1 MFDKKLFSKNN
12 DEDHRVIQNLDELE
26 DILEEMIDDYREI
39 EIRRKFIRMIKLVKH
54 SKASGKSLIDV
65 LDSINRGLSDI
76 F

>member
-26 DILEEMIDDYREI
+26 DILEEMIDDYSDI
-39 EIRRKFIRMIKLVKH
+39 DIRRKFIRMIK
-54 SKASGKSLIDV
+54 
-65 LDSINRGLSDI
+65 

>member
-26 DILEEMIDDYREI
+26 NILEEMIDDYSDI
-39 EIRRKFIRMIKLVKH
+39 DIRRKFIRMIKFVKH
-54 SKASGKSLIDV
+54 SKASGKSLLDV
-65 LDSINRGLSDI
+65 LDSINRGLSDL